1 MIWIDI
7 LFALAIGLI
16 VTMLLVMLTS
26 RKPERGGVWLIFFI
40 IFLGTLA
47 AGRWM
52 RPIGPPVY
60 DFYWVPGL
68 IVAVLFALLLAATL
82 PDDKNRENDRRKDFP
97 AGNATPDKPGF
108 NPRDADPKRD
118 YVEPSQKDNQAV
130 MVASGIFWVVLIILL
145 IGVIAGYFL

>member
-7 LFALAIGLI
+7 LFALVIGLI

-47 AGRWM
+47 AGRWI
-52 RPIGPPVY
+52 RPVGPPVY

-68 IVAVLFALLLAATL
+68 IVAVLFALLMAATM
-82 PDDKNRENDRRKDFP
+82 PGGRRENDRRKDFP
-97 AGNATPDKPGF
+97 EGNATPDRPGF

-118 YVEPSQKDNQAV
+118 YTEPSPKDERAV
-130 MVASGIFWVVLIILL
+130 MTASGIFWFVLIILL
-145 IGVIAGYFL
+145 IGVLAGYLL

>member
-7 LFALAIGLI
+7 LFALVIGLI

-47 AGRWM
+47 AGRWI
-52 RPIGPPVY
+52 RPVGPPVY

-68 IVAVLFALLLAATL
+68 FVAVLFALLMAATM
-82 PDDKNRENDRRKDFP
+82 PGSRRENDRRKDFP
-97 AGNATPDKPGF
+97 EGNATPDRPGF
-108 NPRDADPKRD
+108 NPRDSDPKRD
-118 YVEPSQKDNQAV
+118 YTEPSQKDERAV
-130 MVASGIFWVVLIILL
+130 MTASGIFWFVLTILL
-145 IGVIAGYFL
+145 IGVLAGYLL